1 MPGKYHHQMITRQA
15 LKSAGVSGSPLLIEE
30 YSSYPDNVHRRYEEI
45 SPYLFVKDDIEFHY
59 PPHTPVDQF
68 YRYWN
73 CAPGQ
78 GTFMVDREEN
88 GNVLFAEAGFK
99 FYAEHFIA
107 AFKQGEIDEA
117 WKFLGCLLHFLEDSA
132 FGIHAFEG
140 PDGTDIYVLDR
151 MSGKNIAKYICSIP
165 LDEAVVELTVEA
177 QIIASDIEEFVARL
191 YCRYVEATA
200 VSRRAVFDMA
210 LEHLTGKGENTLAE
224 NQRTMFLSAVQLA
237 ADCIATLMAICEDNA
252 AVEKQR
258 KLSEF
263 TPFYYP
269 IGGGGSFQLRRYEV
283 DGNDFVFGVNLEAR
297 LLFDIPA
304 IYRSFRGRI
313 VSREVENTSVEVIN
327 NGEVQQS
334 FKLDGNADID
344 IEVENPG
351 GVFGVKVRAPRGKGE
366 LTFADGVFF
375 R

>member
-30 YSSYPDNVHRRYEEI
+30 YSSYPDYVHRRYEEI
-45 SPYLFVKDDIEFHY
+45 APYLFVKDNIEFHY

-73 CAPGQ
+73 CAPGK

-88 GNVLFAEAGFK
+88 GNAFFAQAGFR
-99 FYAEHFIA
+99 FYAEHFVD
-107 AFKQGEIDEA
+107 AFRKGEYEEA

-132 FGIHAFEG
+132 FGIHALEG

-151 MSGKNIAKYICSIP
+151 MSGRNIAKYICSIP
-165 LDEAVVELTVEA
+165 LDEAVVDLTVEP
-177 QIIASDIEEFVARL
+177 QIIACDAGEFAARL
-191 YCRYVEATA
+191 YCRYVEAAA
-200 VSRRAVFDMA
+200 VSRHAVFDMA
-210 LEHLTGKGENTLAE
+210 LEHLTGTSEHTLAG

-237 ADCIATLMAICEDNA
+237 ADCIATLMAICEGNA
-252 AVEKQR
+252 AAEKER

-263 TPFYYP
+263 APFYYP
-269 IGGGGSFQLRRYEV
+269 IGGGGGFQLRRYEV
-283 DGNDFVFGVNLEAR
+283 DGNDFIFGVNLEAR

-304 IYRSFRGRI
+304 VYRSFCGRI
-313 VSREVENTSVEVIN
+313 VAREVENTTVEVVN

-334 FKLDGNADID
+334 IKLDGNADIAV
-344 IEVENPG
+344 EVENPE
-351 GVFGVKVRAPRGKGE
+351 GVFGLIVRAPRGQGKIA
-366 LTFADGVFF
+366 FSDGRFY

>member
-30 YSSYPDNVHRRYEEI
+30 YSSYPDHFHRRYDEI
-45 SPYLFVKDDIEFHY
+45 APYLFIKDNIEFHY

-88 GNVLFAEAGFK
+88 SNISFAEAGFK
-99 FYAEHFIA
+99 FY
-107 AFKQGEIDEA
+107 IDHYMDELRSGNEEEA

-132 FGIHAFEG
+132 FGIHALEG

-151 MSGKNIAKYICSIP
+151 MSGKNIAKYICSVP
-165 LDEAVVELTVEA
+165 LDEAVVELTVEP
-177 QIIASDIEEFVARL
+177 QVIAADAEEFVSRL

-200 VSRRAVFDMA
+200 VSRQAVFDMA
-210 LEHLTGKGENTLAE
+210 LEYLTGKSENSLAE
-224 NQRTMFLSAVQLA
+224 NQRIMFLSAVQLS
-237 ADCIATLMAICEDNA
+237 ADCIATLMAISEGR
-252 AVEKQR
+252 AVAEKLR

-263 TPFYYP
+263 APFYYP
-269 IGGGGSFQLRRYEV
+269 IGGGGSFQLRRYEL
-283 DGNDFVFGVNLEAR
+283 DGDDFVFGVNLEAR
-297 LLFDIPA
+297 LLFKIPA
-304 IYRSFRGRI
+304 VYRSFSGRI
-313 VSREVENTSVEVIN
+313 IAGEVENTTVEVIN
-327 NGEVQQS
+327 DGVAVRNFQ
-334 FKLDGNADID
+334 LDGNADIAV
-344 IEVENPG
+344 EVENPC
-351 GVFGVKVRAPRGKGE
+351 GVFGLKVRAPRGKGE
-366 LTFADGVFF
+366 LTFADGVFN